1 MRKALAGVM
10 AGILAAGMLTACG
23 ASEPAKM
30 ETAAKTEEAGKE
42 TDSEDAGSDEV
53 KVLDVVWFS
62 DGKEGETFTRL
73 TEKYTETHPNIQ
85 FEMIEVPYS
94 ELENKLK
101 NMVNAG
107 EQPALTRIS
116 NIGTFQNQLLDLGEY
131 IDADAFRNNF
141 GSGLQYEFDGKILG
155 APMDI
160 TANGLIYN
168 KTAFEQAG
176 VAVPQ
181 SEDEIWTWEE
191 FEEALKTVMA
201 NSDCK
206 YGMVVDLSPQRFTTL
221 MYEAGGSMLTEDLS
235 ASNFKSEG
243 VKRGIE
249 WFRHLHEEGIV
260 PTSVWLGSENP
271 NEMFRTGQVATHL
284 AGSWMVSNY
293 KEEITD
299 FEWGVTYL
307 PKDVQRASIPGGK
320 YISAFQGSG
329 VEQEAAEFIEWL
341 SQPENN
347 AEYCKE
353 NYYLSQ
359 VKGNESLDYDFGAE
373 YFKLFSNE
381 LNATD
386 AQPGAEWGY
395 QAFTTLVQTDLKA
408 GVQDVLAENITI
420 DEFIESMDA
429 LITESLDE
437 LN

>member
-1 MRKALAGVM
+1 MRKALVGVVAGV
-10 AGILAAGMLTACG
+10 LAASMLTACG
-23 ASEPAKM
+23 GSESANTD
-30 ETAAKTEEAGKE
+30 TAAKSEAVEKE
-42 TDSEDAGSDEV
+42 ADNKEAGSDEV

-62 DGKEGETFTRL
+62 DGKEGETFKRL
-73 TEKYTETHPNIQ
+73 TDKYTETHPNIQ

-176 VAVPQ
+176 VEVPQ

-243 VKRGIE
+243 VKRSIE
-249 WFRHLHEEGIV
+249 WFKHLHDEGII

-293 KEEITD
+293 KEEISD

-307 PKDVQRASIPGGK
+307 PKDVQRATIPGGK

-329 VEQEAAEFIEWL
+329 VEKEAAEFIEWL

-347 AEYCKE
+347 AEYCRE

-359 VKGNESLDYDFGAE
+359 VKGNESLDYDFGKE
-373 YFKLFSNE
+373 YFELFSNE
-381 LNATD
+381 LNATN

-395 QAFTTLVQTDLKA
+395 QAFTTLVQTDLRS
-408 GVQDVLAENITI
+408 GLQDVLAENVTV

-429 LITESLDE
+429 LITESLAE

>member
-42 TDSEDAGSDEV
+42 TDSKDAGSDEV

-181 SEDEIWTWEE
+181 SEDKIWTWEE

-395 QAFTTLVQTDLKA
+395 QAFTTLVQTDLKT